1 MIVFIEGHWIDCFD
15 SVEPPLGQLAG
26 FPPIAIDVSASQFP
40 QLPVPRHSPE
50 QVGGRKATNGW
61 LKRYPSRQH
70 GDLHEY
76 AHDRLS
82 SGRKNYSTVSRDPGH
97 RL

>member
-26 FPPIAIDVSASQFP
+26 FPPIAIDVSASEFP
-40 QLPVPRHSPE
+40 QLPMPRHSPE
-50 QVGGRKATNGW
+50 QVGEYRATNAW
-61 LKRYPSRQH
+61 LERYPLRRH
-70 GDLHEY
+70 RDLQEC
-76 AHDRLS
+76 AQDRLS
-82 SGRKNYSTVSRDPGH
+82 GGRKNYSRVSRDPRH